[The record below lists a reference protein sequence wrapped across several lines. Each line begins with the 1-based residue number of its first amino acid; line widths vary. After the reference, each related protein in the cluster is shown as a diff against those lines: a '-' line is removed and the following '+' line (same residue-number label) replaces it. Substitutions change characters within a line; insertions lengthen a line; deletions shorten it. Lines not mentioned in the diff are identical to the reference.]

1 MKRVAD
7 QTSTRSVGAALNRS
21 LLRSQSDP
29 FRFVRVPKARVASF
43 GFKGNLRRVVCTLNG
58 TETFNC
64 SLFPSRG
71 NYFITLN
78 RKLREKLGLD
88 VGEPVT
94 VELEKDTSKYGMP
107 MPEEFAEV
115 IRQDPEGERLFNAL
129 SPGNQRLMLKLVVF
143 VKDID
148 RRIARALAGIELL
161 KRSDGSFDYHAQH
174 LAMKLVTTRTP
185 DFRIEPER

>member
-1 MKRVAD
+1 MSASSRVNFKSKLEVTD
-7 QTSTRSVGAALNRS
+7 
-21 LLRSQSDP
+21 SDP
-29 FRFVRVPKARVASF
+29 PWHILRVPKARVASF

-161 KRSDGSFDYHAQH
+161 KRSDGSFDYHAQQ